1 MLNNSGHPDPFLPQ
15 CVRNPQLVSRLPDNL
30 PRPMNISTSSMT
42 TSTSSTVAMS
52 NMLSSSITRPT
63 TEREIEMVK
72 AERLKKAVER
82 IKVDH
87 TKLSG
92 KINELA
98 PIYGDQN
105 LQGHIRH
112 IEEIL
117 TKAMNE
123 VIQRVEVTSRPMWQ
137 EATKS
142 LLANVNSYATHLEN
156 SSGRK
161 SFKELQELLEQCK
174 CLLDFIEEGKD
185 VVTCCICTERNIDT
199 FLGCGHFLCST
210 CAQSVNHC
218 PLCRHVLR
226 PEELRPAYL

>member
-1 MLNNSGHPDPFLPQ
+1 MLNRNSNNPDFFLPN
-15 CVRNPQLVSRLPDNL
+15 CVRHPSVVSSLPATAT
-30 PRPMNISTSSMT
+30 I
-42 TSTSSTVAMS
+42 TSTQTNASTTQTVC
-52 NMLSSSITRPT
+52 NTRQPFIV
-63 TEREIEMVK
+63 TEDPEKIK
-72 AERLKKAVER
+72 AERLKRAVER

-156 SSGRK
+156 SNGRK

-185 VVTCCICTERNIDT
+185 VVTCCICTERNINT

-210 CAQSVNHC
+210 CAQSVNNC

-226 PEELRPAYL
+226 PEDLRPAYL